1 MKQNLHH
8 PNLFHRGS
16 LAGLLLPILLIV
28 AFSACKKSFLNENL
42 ISSYAPQNTLA
53 DSLGFEANMAGIL
66 YKVRSLY
73 TSDNDQGLLGAM
85 YNGTDMVINGQTTSA
100 MFPYVNNE
108 TMNSTDFSANYY
120 WTSAYSSITNINL
133 LIAATQDPSV
143 TGTTASNKA
152 YVGAEAKFFRAYMY
166 NFLVTLWGQVPLVL
180 QPITGVKVDFVRA
193 PVDTVNA
200 QIVKDL
206 TDAIAVLPTAAGV
219 RKEGRPS
226 IGMCQQLLAEVY
238 LRMNKPDLAEAMCHN
253 VIGSGVYSLIT
264 ARYGVKTSQ
273 PGDYYSDMF
282 LVGNQRRSQGNKEA
296 IWIIEEDVN
305 TPGGATT
312 TGVNPSEDQHRRM
325 WIPYYAGI
333 TNMVICDSLGGRGI
347 GRFRLSNWMLYNLY
361 DAYDMRNS
369 PYSIRRILRYNDPT
383 KPNYGQ
389 QLTIANGDTVWH
401 IAPYTTK
408 WNNFNPADVNGYSTF
423 KDQPMMRLGETYLL
437 MAEAQFRQGHLPD
450 AAASINVLRQRAY
463 PDYPAHGQVQ
473 ASDITL
479 DFILDERARELVAE
493 ENRRMTLVRTGTLVE
508 RVTNYLNAYN
518 TGAGQQVTGLPNVT
532 TRNGLLPV
540 PQTAID
546 LNKGAVLT
554 QNTGY

>member
-1 MKQNLHH
+1 MSKK
-8 PNLFHRGS
+8 LFIIS
-16 LAGLLLPILLIV
+16 TALLVLV
-28 AFSACKKSFLNENL
+28 SACKKSFLNENL
-42 ISSYAPQNTLA
+42 QSSYSPQNTLK
-53 DSLGFEANMAGIL
+53 DSLGFEANMAGIQ
-66 YKVRSLY
+66 YGIRSLY
-73 TSDNDQGLLGAM
+73 TSDADQGLLGAM

-108 TMNSTDFSANYY
+108 TMNSSDFSANYY
-120 WTSAYSSITNINL
+120 WSNAYTTLNNINV
-133 LIAATQDPSV
+133 LIAASVDPAV
-143 TGTTASNKA
+143 TATSAGNKA
-152 YVGAEAKFFRAYMY
+152 YVGSEAKFYRAYLY
-166 NFLVTLWGQVPLVL
+166 NFLVTLWGGVPLVT
-180 QPITGVKVDFVRA
+180 QPVQGAKVDYVRSS
-193 PVDTVNA
+193 VDSVNA

-206 TDAIAVLPTAAGV
+206 TDAIAVLPTASGV

-226 IGMCQQLLAEVY
+226 IGMCEELLAEVY
-238 LRMNKPDLAEAMCHN
+238 LRMGKPDLAQAQCMN
-253 VIGSGVYSLIT
+253 VINSGVYSLIN
-264 ARYGVKTSQ
+264 ARYGVKTSV

-325 WIPYYAGI
+325 WVPYYAGI
-333 TNMVICDSLGGRGI
+333 SNMVICDSLGGRGI
-347 GRFRLSNWMLYNLY
+347 GRFRLSNWILYGLY
-361 DAYDMRNS
+361 DQYDMRNS
-369 PYSIRRILRYNDPT
+369 SYNIRRVLRYNDPT

-389 QLTIANGDTVWH
+389 QLTYLNGDTVWH
-401 IAPYTTK
+401 IAPYSTK

-437 MAEAQFRQGHLPD
+437 LAEAQFDQSNLVG

-508 RVTNYLNAYN
+508 RVTNYLNNYN
-518 TGAGQQVTGLPNVT
+518 TAAGQPVTGLAQVT
-532 TRNGLLPV
+532 TRKGLLPI

-546 LNKGAVLT
+546 LNKGAVLA
-554 QNTGY
+554 QNPGY

>member
-1 MKQNLHH
+1 MKL
-8 PNLFHRGS
+8 S
-16 LAGLLLPILLIV
+16 LYKHTFLLPFLLIGLITG
-28 AFSACKKSFLNENL
+28 FSACKKSFLDENL
-42 ISSYAPQNTLA
+42 QSSYAPQNTLA

-66 YKVRSLY
+66 NKVRSLY

-108 TMNSTDFSANYY
+108 TMNSTDFSANYF
-120 WTSAYSSITNINL
+120 WTSAYQSLTNINL
-133 LIAATQDPSV
+133 VIAASQDPKV
-143 TGTTASNKA
+143 TGTSASNKA
-152 YVGAEAKFFRAYMY
+152 YVGAEAKFYRAYMY
-166 NFLVTLWGQVPLVL
+166 NFLATLWGPVPLVL
-180 QPITGVKVDFVRA
+180 EPIQGVKVDFTRA
-193 PVDTVNA
+193 SLDSVNA

-206 TDAIAVLPTAAGV
+206 TDAIGILPTASGV

-226 IGMCQQLLAEVY
+226 SGMCQQLLAEVY
-238 LRMNKPDLAEAMCHN
+238 LRMGKPDLAEAQCNN
-253 VIGSGVYSLIT
+253 VINSGAYSLINS
-264 ARYGVKTSQ
+264 RYGVKATA

-325 WIPYYAGI
+325 WVPYYAGI

-347 GRFRLSNWMLYNLY
+347 GRFRLSNWMLYGAY
-361 DAYDMRNS
+361 DQYDMRNS
-369 PYSIRRILRYNDPT
+369 PYSIRRILRFNDPT
-383 KPNYGQ
+383 KPKYGQ
-389 QLTIANGDTVWH
+389 LLTIADGDTVWH

-437 MAEAQFRQGHLPD
+437 LAEAQFKQNNLTG

-473 ASDITL
+473 PSDITL

-508 RVTNYLNAYN
+508 RVTNYLNKYN
-518 TGAGQQVTGLPNVT
+518 TAAGQPVTGLT
-532 TRNGLLPV
+532 QIAARKGLLPI

-546 LNKGAVLT
+546 LNKGAVLE
-554 QNTGY
+554 QNAGY

>member
-1 MKQNLHH
+1 MTVRKTY
-8 PNLFHRGS
+8 LFIIAAGVFLGS
-16 LAGLLLPILLIV
+16 
-28 AFSACKKSFLNENL
+28 CKKNFLDENL
-42 ISSYAPQNTLA
+42 QSNYAPQNTLS
-53 DSLGFEANMAGIL
+53 DSLGFEANMAGIQN
-66 YKVRSLY
+66 KIRAQY
-73 TSDNDQGLLGAM
+73 TSDDDQGLLGAM
-85 YNGTDMVINGQTTSA
+85 YLGTDMVINGQTTSA

-108 TMNSTDFSANYY
+108 TMNSSDFSANYY
-120 WTSAYSSITNINL
+120 WRWAYQTLNNVNL
-133 LIAATQDPSV
+133 LIAASQDPGV
-143 TGTTASNKA
+143 TKTSAFNKA
-152 YVGAEAKFFRAYMY
+152 YVGGEAKFYRAWIN
-166 NFLVTLWGQVPLVL
+166 NFLVTLWGPVPLVTA
-180 QPITGVKVDFVRA
+180 PIQTVKIDFTRASVDS
-193 PVDTVNA
+193 VNA

-206 TDAIAVLPTAAGV
+206 TDAIVVLPTATGV

-238 LRMNKPDLAEAMCHN
+238 LRMNKPDLAETQCRS
-253 VIGSGVYSLIT
+253 VINSGVYSLINS
-264 ARYGVKTSQ
+264 RYGVKASA

-325 WIPYYAGI
+325 WVPYYAGI
-333 TNMVICDSLGGRGI
+333 ANMVICDSLGGRGI
-347 GRFRLSNWMLYNLY
+347 GRFRLSNWMLYGAY
-361 DAYDMRNS
+361 DQYDMRNS
-369 PYSIRRILRYNDPT
+369 AYSIRRVLRYNDPT
-383 KPNYGQ
+383 KSNYGQ
-389 QLTIANGDTVWH
+389 QLTYLNGDTVWH
-401 IAPYTTK
+401 IAPYPTK

-437 MAEAQFRQGHLPD
+437 LAEAQFRQNNLTG

-463 PDYPAHGQVQ
+463 PDYPTHGQVA

-493 ENRRMTLVRTGTLVE
+493 ENRRMTLVRTGTIVQ
-508 RVTNYLNAYN
+508 RVQNYLNKYN
-518 TGAGQQVTGLPNVT
+518 TDPGQMVTGLSNMT
-532 TRNGLLPV
+532 TRKGLLPI

-546 LNKGAVLT
+546 LNKGAVLN

>member
-1 MKQNLHH
+1 MSNK
-8 PNLFHRGS
+8 LFIIF
-16 LAGLLLPILLIV
+16 AALLILLGG
-28 AFSACKKSFLNENL
+28 CKKNFLDEKL
-42 ISSYAPQNTLA
+42 QSSYNPQNTLK
-53 DSLGFEANMAGIL
+53 DSLGFEANLAGIQSGI
-66 YKVRSLY
+66 RALY
-73 TSDNDQGLLGAM
+73 TSDADQGLIGAM
-85 YNGTDMVINGQTTSA
+85 YLGTDMVINGQTTSA

-108 TMNSTDFSANYY
+108 TMNSADFSANYY
-120 WTSAYSSITNINL
+120 WSSAYTTLNNINVVIAASVDPTVTATSA
-133 LIAATQDPSV
+133 A
-143 TGTTASNKA
+143 NKA
-152 YVGAEAKFFRAYMY
+152 YVGSEAKFYRAYLY
-166 NFLVTLWGQVPLVL
+166 NFLVTLWGAVPLATKPV
-180 QPITGVKVDFVRA
+180 QGAKVDFTRTS
-193 PVDTVNA
+193 VDSVNA
-200 QIVKDL
+200 QIVKVL
-206 TDAIAVLPTAAGV
+206 TEAIAVLPTAAGV

-238 LRMNKPDLAEAMCHN
+238 LRMGKPDLAQAQCQN
-253 VIGSGVYSLIT
+253 IISSGVYSLIT
-264 ARYGVKTSQ
+264 SRYGVKASS

-325 WIPYYAGI
+325 WVPYYAGI

-347 GRFRLSNWMLYNLY
+347 GRFRLSNWMLYGAY
-361 DAYDMRNS
+361 DAFDMRNS
-369 PYSIRRILRYNDPT
+369 AYSIRRVLRFNDPT
-383 KPNYGQ
+383 KPKYGQ
-389 QLTIANGDTVWH
+389 QLTVLDGDTVWH

-408 WNNFNPADVNGYSTF
+408 WNNFNPNDVNGYSTF

-437 MAEAQFRQGHLPD
+437 LAEAQFRQSDLAG

-473 ASDITL
+473 SSDITL

-508 RVTNYLNAYN
+508 RVTNYLNKYN
-518 TGAGQQVTGLPNVT
+518 TAAGQPVTGLTQVT
-532 TRNGLLPV
+532 SRNGLLPI

-546 LNKGAVLT
+546 LNKGAVLS
-554 QNTGY
+554 QNPGY

>member
-1 MKQNLHH
+1 MNKISIIILTWTV
-8 PNLFHRGS
+8 
-16 LAGLLLPILLIV
+16 LLG
-28 AFSACKKSFLNENL
+28 ACKKSFLNEPLLSNY
-42 ISSYAPQNTLA
+42 SPQNSLV
-53 DSLGFEANMAGIL
+53 DSLGFEANMAGIQ

-85 YNGTDMVINGQTTSA
+85 YLGTDMVINGQTTSA

-108 TMNSTDFSANYY
+108 TMNSTDFAANYY
-120 WTSAYSSITNINL
+120 WTSAYQSITNINL
-133 LIAATQDPSV
+133 LITATQDPTV
-143 TGTTASNKA
+143 TATSAANKA
-152 YVGAEAKFFRAYMY
+152 YVGAEAKFYRAYMY

-180 QPITGVKVDFVRA
+180 QPIQTVKVDYTRTS
-193 PVDTVNA
+193 VDSVNA

-206 TDAIAVLPTAAGV
+206 TEAIAVLPDAGHV

-226 IGMCQQLLAEVY
+226 IGMCEQLLAEVY
-238 LRMNKPDLAEAMCHN
+238 LRMNKPDLAQVQCQN
-253 VIGSGVYSLIT
+253 IISSGTYSLIT
-264 ARYGVKTSQ
+264 ARYGVKASV

-296 IWIIEEDVN
+296 IWIQEEDVN

-325 WIPYYAGI
+325 WVSYYAGI
-333 TNMVICDSLGGRGI
+333 SGMLICDSLGGRGI
-347 GRFRLSNWMLYNLY
+347 GRFRLSNWMLYGLY
-361 DAYDMRNS
+361 DQYDMRNS
-369 PYSIRRILRYNDPT
+369 PYSIRRVIRYNDIT

-408 WNNFNPADVNGYSTF
+408 WNNFNPADANGYSTF

-437 MAEAQFRQGHLPD
+437 LAEAQFRQGDLPG

-463 PDYPAHGQVQ
+463 PDYPLHGQVQ
-473 ASDITL
+473 PGDITL

-508 RVTNYLNAYN
+508 RVQNYLNAFN
-518 TGAGQQVTGLPNVT
+518 TASGQPVTGLSNVI